1 MSRRGWALFATMCVV
16 WGVPYLFIRVA
27 VRELSPATLVFVRTS
42 LGALVLLPFA
52 VRRGWLR
59 PLVDRWRPLVLYS
72 VIEVAVPWWL
82 LTRAEQHLSSALAG
96 LLIAAV
102 PLIALVLGRLL
113 GGAEPVD
120 RLRLLGLGVGLAG
133 VVALV
138 GLQVGHVDLW
148 AVGAVLL
155 TAVGYAAGPFVLSRG
170 LSDVPGVSVVVG
182 SLALSA
188 VVWAVPAALSW
199 PHHVGWKVASSAVA
213 LAVVCTAI
221 AFLVF
226 FALIAEVGPSRATV
240 FTYVN
245 PAVAIL
251 LGVALLGERF
261 TLGMAVGFPLVLV
274 GSVLATR
281 RPPGQAD
288 DTVAVAGTVA
298 PLGGEAVVVDETAVS
313 G

>member
-1 MSRRGWALFATMCVV
+1 MSKRGWLLFAAMCVV

-59 PLVDRWRPLVLYS
+59 PLVRRWRPLVLYS

-82 LTRAEQHLSSALAG
+82 LTNAEQHLSSALAG

-102 PLIALVLGRLL
+102 PLIALVL
-113 GGAEPVD
+113 
-120 RLRLLGLGVGLAG
+120 LRLLGLGVGLAG

-138 GLQVGHVDLW
+138 GLQVGHVDLL
-148 AVGAVLL
+148 AVCAVLL

-182 SLALSA
+182 SLVLSA

-199 PHHVGWKVASSAVA
+199 PDHVGWKVASSAVA

-261 TLGMAVGFPLVLV
+261 TLGMAVGFPLVLA

-281 RPPGQAD
+281 RSPGQVEG
-288 DTVAVAGTVA
+288 TPAVAGTVG
-298 PLGGEAVVVDETAVS
+298 PLGGEAVVVDDASVS